1 MKSSAA
7 DQAGAKAHETE
18 LRANW
23 RRLRTLPRA
32 TRPLRPYASSAHD
45 LRRDTRGSDMKRK
58 GSISSDDLH
67 PEYTS
72 TIRRRFV
79 ENIIGLIREGT
90 NVVVFDPDVAKAF
103 PIRQQ

>member
-1 MKSSAA
+1 
-7 DQAGAKAHETE
+7 
-18 LRANW
+18 
-23 RRLRTLPRA
+23 
-32 TRPLRPYASSAHD
+32 
-45 LRRDTRGSDMKRK
+45 MKRK